1 MIIYADIILAVNLLM
16 NSIILWFTAR
26 ATDSCVSCWR
36 IIMGSGAGAMYA
48 LLGADN
54 SFGFVYSAGGKLLV
68 SGALIF
74 VTFGYLSWRMFLF
87 RLGVFY
93 LISFLFGGAVL
104 GWMYFLETGLW
115 PLSYGNGGISWIYLA
130 CGSVIGAGIISLF
143 AQRCINRMYRKGTL
157 HSILIEMGSASV
169 SVMSLLDTGNGLHT
183 IVGRKPVILVEFT
196 TILPLLSPEAAGF
209 LRSHPPT
216 EWLANINK
224 CPDHEW
230 LGRIEIVPYQ
240 TVGSGGMLLAFRT
253 DRISMTSKDERNV
266 IQSGVVAV
274 YAGQLTSDSR
284 YQALLHPGVFQ
295 NAKQQKEENLCA

>member
-1 MIIYADIILAVNLLM
+1 MIIYADIVLAVNLLM

-93 LISFLFGGAVL
+93 FISFLFGGAVL
-104 GWMYFLETGLW
+104 GWMYFLETGSWTLF
-115 PLSYGNGGISWIYLA
+115 SSDAGISWTYLA
-130 CGSVIGAGIISLF
+130 CGSIIGAGIVSVF
-143 AQRCINRMYRKGTL
+143 ARRCINRMYRKGTL
-157 HSILIEMGSASV
+157 HSILIEMGSASI
-169 SVMSLLDTGNGLHT
+169 SVIALLDTGNGLHT
-183 IVGRKPVILVEFT
+183 IVGRKPVIIVEFT
-196 TILPLLSPEAAGF
+196 AIPPLLSPEATDF
-209 LRSHPPT
+209 LRSHPPS

-224 CPDHEW
+224 CSDHEW

-253 DRISMTSKDERNV
+253 DRISLASEGELSV
-266 IQSGVVAV
+266 IRSGVVAV

>member
-36 IIMGSGAGAMYA
+36 IIMGSGAGAMYV

-54 SFGFVYSAGGKLLV
+54 SFELAYSAGGKLLV
-68 SGALIF
+68 SGALIV

-93 LISFLFGGAVL
+93 FTSFLFGGAVV
-104 GWMYFLETGLW
+104 GWMYFIESGQWTLD
-115 PLSYGNGGISWIYLA
+115 YGNTAISWAYLLG
-130 CGSVIGAGIISLF
+130 GSLLGAGIITALVK
-143 AQRCINRMYRKGTL
+143 RCISRMYRKGTL
-157 HSILIEMGSASV
+157 HSILIEMGGARI
-169 SVMSLLDTGNGLHT
+169 SVMALLDTGNGLHT

-196 TILPLLSPEAAGF
+196 TILPLVSPEAAGF
-209 LRSHPPT
+209 LRSYPPS

-253 DRISMTSKDERNV
+253 DRISLASEGELSV
-266 IQSGVVAV
+266 IRSGVVAV